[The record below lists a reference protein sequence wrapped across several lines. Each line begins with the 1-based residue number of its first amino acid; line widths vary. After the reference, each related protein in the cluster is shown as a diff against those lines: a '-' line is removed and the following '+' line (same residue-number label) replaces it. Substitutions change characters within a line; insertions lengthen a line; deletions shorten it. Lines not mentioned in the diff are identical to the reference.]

1 MVAMLAKWRH
11 QGIIWRPSHTPLAC
25 LHKPAQGECIQLQH
39 VCARTVSDVSKTPQL
54 HVTTSQA
61 AVLRLTHVSQMQ
73 LVAAPAAPCRPCN
86 DSSSAANDGH
96 LTLLNPVPH
105 CPHTLV
111 CRHPHPPAAAGPP
124 GGAAAVQTL
133 GEGPG
138 AAHPGGWWQEQ
149 DRPAPTDGIG
159 AKLDNGMQQ
168 ANRTAHTSAAGSWWQ
183 SCGRQGWLQ
192 DMQRAEDTPGLAGST
207 HTHTRHTT
215 PQQHLLTSMA

>member
-39 VCARTVSDVSKTPQL
+39 VRARTVSDVSKTPQL
-54 HVTTSQA
+54 HVTMSA
-61 AVLRLTHVSQMQ
+61 AAALLPTHVSQMQ
-73 LVAAPAAPCRPCN
+73 LVAPPAAPCRPCN

-105 CPHTLV
+105 CPHTLM
-111 CRHPHPPAAAGPP
+111 CRHPHLPAAAGPP

-138 AAHPGGWWQEQ
+138 AAHPGRWWQEQ
-149 DRPAPTDGIG
+149 DRPAPADGIG

-168 ANRTAHTSAAGSWWQ
+168 ATRQHTPVLQAPGGRAVAGRGGCRTCSVQRT
-183 SCGRQGWLQ
+183 RPGWLAAPTPTHGT
-192 DMQRAEDTPGLAGST
+192 QRHSST
-207 HTHTRHTT
+207 C
-215 PQQHLLTSMA
+215 